1 MSLFKE
7 NHIKYVESLTN
18 SIFKT
23 AQTNL
28 SISQNI
34 RSTDKNKYFH
44 ILEISHWKMNWKML
58 KIVLKYVEILFKN
71 M

>member
-1 MSLFKE
+1 MKE
-7 NHIKYVESLTN
+7 QNCLYLKKIKYVESLTN

-23 AQTNL
+23 VQANL

-44 ILEISHWKMNWKML
+44 ILEISHWKMNWKN
-58 KIVLKYVEILFKN
+58 VENSIK
-71 M
+71 

>member
-34 RSTDKNKYFH
+34 RSKDKNKYFH
-44 ILEISHWKMNWKML
+44 ILEKSHWKMNWKML